1 MGFWNDSI
9 NIGTVQIPRF
19 IGGPMDGFT
28 DSPFRSIV
36 RLFSPH
42 ELLYSELTHTASV
55 AHAAD
60 KTNSLR
66 FEQIERPLNFQFAAN
81 GVDAI
86 DLACAYVVL
95 TGVDMVDLNIGCP
108 ARNVVGSGSGSA
120 LMADIPRLK
129 KIIRRLR
136 KNLPIPFT
144 VKMRAGFKEHNALD
158 VARLAQDEGVDALI
172 IHPRLQGQKFS
183 GMPDYTLVSQIKKQV
198 SVPVIIS
205 GGVVDIDSAVSIH
218 EQTGV
223 DGFMVSRA
231 LCGAPWKLKEL
242 QLMAEGRLFSISS
255 SEMCDIVL
263 NHFEAMLDYYGPDGL
278 YMFRKHLACY
288 IKDGPDASEFRHRLI
303 RENSVE
309 VVKEGVKTFFRIRSE
324 RHS

>member
-36 RLFSPH
+36 RSFSPH
-42 ELLYSELTHTASV
+42 ELLYSEITHTSTL
-55 AHAAD
+55 AHGID
-60 KTNSLR
+60 NTDVLR
-66 FEQIERPLNFQFAAN
+66 FEQTERPLNFQFTAN
-81 GVDAI
+81 SVDTI
-86 DLACAYVVL
+86 DVACAYVL
-95 TGVDMVDLNIGCP
+95 LAGVDMVDLNIGCP
-108 ARNVVGSGSGSA
+108 ARNVVGSGSGCA

-129 KIIRRLR
+129 KIMRRLR

-158 VARLAQDEGVDALI
+158 VACLAQDEGADALI

-183 GMPDYTLVSQIKKQV
+183 GKPDYSLVAEIRKQI

-205 GGVVDIDSAVSIH
+205 GGVVDISSAASIH

-242 QLMAEGRLFSISS
+242 QLMAEGRPFSISS

-263 NHFEAMLDYYGPDGL
+263 NHFDAMLDYYGPDGL

-309 VVKEGVKTFFRIRSE
+309 AVKEGVKKFFRIRSE